1 MNNYAFTPPPVELM
15 RHWSRFQGDTDP
27 EALWFRIAR
36 EAAQWGYEQ
45 CLGQYEHAAM
55 DLWSPADLLEADND

>member
-1 MNNYAFTPPPVELM
+1 MNNNYSFASPPVDLM

-36 EAAQWGYEQ
+36 EAAEWGYQQ
-45 CLGQYEHAAM
+45 CLGQYERAATELVWP
-55 DLWSPADLLEADND
+55 DLETDND

>member
-1 MNNYAFTPPPVELM
+1 M

-36 EAAQWGYEQ
+36 EAAEWGYQQ
-45 CLGQYEHAAM
+45 CLGQYERAAM
-55 DLWSPADLLEADND
+55 ELVWPDLETDND